1 MSLNK
6 VASEIR
12 MKADKE
18 VQSILGEGRREG
30 DKIIEET
37 KKRLKEYENAMK
49 IETENA
55 LGQIN
60 MRSQAVM
67 KKQLK
72 DFAMN
77 TKKEMVELVYNEFL
91 DYLKTMKG
99 DERTRIYRKMAE
111 SMKSQISKPG
121 VVYVRKDDTALAK
134 KLFSGLKIR
143 TQEMEGG
150 LMLESKDGK
159 EMVDFRFET
168 LVELLKGRTLKSV
181 SRIMFGE

>member
-1 MSLNK
+1 
-6 VASEIR
+6 

-18 VQSILGEGRREG
+18 AQGILDEGRREG
-30 DKIIEET
+30 DKLIEET

-49 IETENA
+49 NEMENA
-55 LGQIN
+55 VGQIN
-60 MRSQAVM
+60 VRSQTVM

-72 DFAMN
+72 EFAMN
-77 TKKEMVELVYNEFL
+77 TKKEMVEMVYNEFL
-91 DYLKTMKG
+91 DYLKNMKG
-99 DERTRIYRKMAE
+99 DERTRIFRKMAE
-111 SMKSQISKPG
+111 STKSQISKPG
-121 VVYVRKDDTALAK
+121 VVYARKEDTVLAK
-134 KLFSGLKIR
+134 KLFGRLEIR

-150 LMLESKDGK
+150 LMLESSDGK